1 MYRFSALKGFRLLY
15 IYIYIY
21 TQVADSTK
29 NKIIFY
35 INCTKKQGGL
45 YEKAKNRG
53 NP

>member
-1 MYRFSALKGFRLLY
+1 MYRFSALKGFRLL
-15 IYIYIY
+15 YIY